1 MTVTIRP
8 ADRRDIVAVAEL
20 IEEIELFYGS
30 TEIQTLEE
38 RHSQVEEAL
47 FGSPPMASALLVE
60 DEAGDLVGLAAY
72 SFLWPAAGSSHSLF
86 LKELYVRDTLRRQ
99 GVGARLMDE
108 LRALAAARSGCS
120 RVEWMTDRDNP
131 NARAFYK
138 SLGFAEFD
146 GKIVYR
152 VDTNTG

>member
-20 IEEIELFYGS
+20 IEEIERFYGS
-30 TEIQTLEE
+30 TEIQPFDE
-38 RHSQVEEAL
+38 RRSQVEEAL
-47 FGSPPMASALLVE
+47 FGSPPLASALLVE
-60 DEAGDLVGLAAY
+60 DGAGDLVGLAAY

-86 LKELYVRDTLRRQ
+86 LKELYVRGTLRRQ
-99 GVGARLMDE
+99 GVGARLMAE
-108 LRALAAARSGCS
+108 LRAVAAARSGCS

-152 VDTNTG
+152 VDTNTD

>member
-20 IEEIELFYGS
+20 IEEIERFYGS
-30 TEIQTLEE
+30 AEIQPLEE

-47 FGSPPMASALLVE
+47 FGSPPLASALLVE
-60 DEAGDLVGLAAY
+60 DGAGNLVGLAAY

-108 LRALAAARSGCS
+108 LRALAAARPGCS